1 MTQTRTAPDSLHSN
15 LLKRTAISLISQGRR
30 PAETSDVGFGLASP
44 GPRRRLGRLLVVGV
58 LALRISR
65 GQRPGG
71 PAGKRCGALGDGTFS
86 FIHRDQRT
94 VGNAPFIDTRGINRS
109 GVPGSLVLEFQEV
122 DQKAISLGLGRPFP
136 WVLRFGYSFD
146 RDSLPARGSCFIDHG
161 HCQHVSGPTPKYAR
175 RPNGRLGALGG
186 VPGDGQNDTDK

>member
-1 MTQTRTAPDSLHSN
+1 M
-15 LLKRTAISLISQGRR
+15 ISQGRR
-30 PAETSDVGFGLASP
+30 PVETSDVGFGLASP

-71 PAGKRCGALGDGTFS
+71 PAGKRCGACGDGTFS

-94 VGNAPFIDTRGINRS
+94 MGSASSIDSRS
-109 GVPGSLVLEFQEV
+109 VDRSVVPGSLVLEFQEV
-122 DQKAISLGLGRPFP
+122 DQKCISLGLGRPYP
-136 WVLRFGYSFD
+136 WVLRVGYSFD
-146 RDSLPARGSCFIDHG
+146 RDSLPARGFGVIDHG
-161 HCQHVSGPTPKYAR
+161 HCQHVPSPTPKYAR